1 MHGQLREIYDAIFMC
16 NDIDVIKRLLSMVD
30 ISSVYTSIIH
40 WINPMFMSYI
50 ISISDRIQLSDD
62 QLNKVIRKLITK
74 RCAVTTTGC
83 HMCGCIKVGS
93 SSNDPNI
100 TSDCVCC
107 AMLHK
112 TYIDITDALLY
123 YCSRLEDNY
132 DITTVDYYYHAL
144 WCVNENVSVAS
155 YDVDATPPRYDKVL
169 QTLFSHASIIQRL
182 TSPDSDKSRPVW
194 LSQLFEKNAYHNA
207 VLLACMYNRLSIYV
221 LFTYINARGC
231 RHINMKLVNRLLSM
245 VTPSHV
251 NEFQSNDEHFN
262 IFISM
267 VGRINLQCLSTIL
280 TKFVKFGLPL
290 HEHKTLRTKLVHRYL
305 NDNYHDGDQIPDNLM
320 TIIHMCM

>member
-16 NDIDVIKRLLSMVD
+16 SDIDVIKRLLLMVD

-74 RCAVTTTGC
+74 RREIGEFQCYT
-83 HMCGCIKVGS
+83 CGCYVVVTLVKNVT
-93 SSNDPNI
+93 
-100 TSDCVCC
+100 TSDCCGCNSLVG
-107 AMLHK
+107 A
-112 TYIDITDALLY
+112 YSDITDALLY

-144 WCVNENVSVAS
+144 WCVNENVSAAS

-169 QTLFSHASIIQRL
+169 QTMFSHASIIQRF
-182 TSPDSDKSRPVW
+182 TSPDTDKSRPIW

-207 VLLACMYNRLSIYV
+207 VLLSHMYNRLTIYV

-231 RHINMKLVNRLLSM
+231 RHINMKLVNRLLSTI
-245 VTPSHV
+245 TPSHV
-251 NEFQSNDEHFN
+251 NEFQSNEEHFD

-290 HEHKTLRTKLVHRYL
+290 HEHKALRTKLVHRYL